1 MCKVLITTVPFGDKD
16 RTPLDQLEKNK
27 ISYLINPLGKKLTE
41 DELCSLVGDCEVI
54 VAGTEP
60 ITDKVMSKAR
70 NLKMISR
77 VGIGLDSVD
86 LMAAERRGVVVSYTP
101 DAPAPAVAEIT
112 IGLMYSLLRHTH
124 ESNIQLHQGKWNRF
138 FGKRIVN
145 CTIGL
150 IGMGR
155 IGTMT
160 YNHLKAL
167 GVTNILCNDIRE
179 NPVKGITYVSKNEI
193 YEKSDIISLHVPLTG
208 ETKNM
213 ISEKEINNMK
223 SDVYLIN
230 TARGGIINEKDL
242 ANALKDQKISGA
254 AIDVFEKE
262 PYSGELTQ
270 YDTCILTSHMGSMS
284 IDCRTKMEIEATN
297 EAVHF
302 LLEGLQEG
310 GVPEE
315 EYAVQREGL

>member
-1 MCKVLITTVPFGDKD
+1 
-16 RTPLDQLEKNK
+16 
-27 ISYLINPLGKKLTE
+27 
-41 DELCSLVGDCEVI
+41 
-54 VAGTEP
+54 
-60 ITDKVMSKAR
+60 
-70 NLKMISR
+70 
-77 VGIGLDSVD
+77 
-86 LMAAERRGVVVSYTP
+86 
-101 DAPAPAVAEIT
+101 
-112 IGLMYSLLRHTH
+112 
-124 ESNIQLHQGKWNRF
+124 
-138 FGKRIVN
+138 
-145 CTIGL
+145 
-150 IGMGR
+150 MGR

-262 PYSGELTQ
+262 PYDGPLKDIERCLLTA
-270 YDTCILTSHMGSMS
+270 HMGSMS
-284 IDCRTKMEIEATN
+284 VDCRIRMEIESTE
-297 EAVHF
+297 EAIRF
-302 LLEGLQEG
+302 FMGKKLESE
-310 GVPEE
+310 VPQE
-315 EYAVQREGL
+315 EYEIQSLGL

>member
-1 MCKVLITTVPFGDKD
+1 
-16 RTPLDQLEKNK
+16 
-27 ISYLINPLGKKLTE
+27 
-41 DELCSLVGDCEVI
+41 
-54 VAGTEP
+54 
-60 ITDKVMSKAR
+60 
-70 NLKMISR
+70 
-77 VGIGLDSVD
+77 
-86 LMAAERRGVVVSYTP
+86 
-101 DAPAPAVAEIT
+101 
-112 IGLMYSLLRHTH
+112 
-124 ESNIQLHQGKWNRF
+124 
-138 FGKRIVN
+138 
-145 CTIGL
+145 
-150 IGMGR
+150 
-155 IGTMT
+155 
-160 YNHLKAL
+160 
-167 GVTNILCNDIRE
+167 
-179 NPVKGITYVSKNEI
+179 
-193 YEKSDIISLHVPLTG
+193 
-208 ETKNM
+208 M